1 MSFPELLHINVP
13 SRLWEWEKSTEH
25 IFFVTWFSDLVF
37 TVTLDL
43 HRHHLGSV
51 RVTFVCFLL
60 FLHRL
65 SLSPSGPSV
74 FFITCL
80 TWSYVTFIK
89 RILRLQALK
98 CGYWEAMRMR
108 NILHYSVYTVF
119 SGFAENM
126 QFSCWLS
133 CCRSVCKHKNR
144 LFWLSGH
151 FILGSFN

>member
-74 FFITCL
+74 FLYHLFNMKLCDL
-80 TWSYVTFIK
+80 
-89 RILRLQALK
+89 LK
-98 CGYWEAMRMR
+98 
-108 NILHYSVYTVF
+108 
-119 SGFAENM
+119 ENFETASTEM
-126 QFSCWLS
+126 W
-133 CCRSVCKHKNR
+133 
-144 LFWLSGH
+144 
-151 FILGSFN
+151 ILGGHENEEYTPLFSIYCIQWFCRKYAIQLLVELL